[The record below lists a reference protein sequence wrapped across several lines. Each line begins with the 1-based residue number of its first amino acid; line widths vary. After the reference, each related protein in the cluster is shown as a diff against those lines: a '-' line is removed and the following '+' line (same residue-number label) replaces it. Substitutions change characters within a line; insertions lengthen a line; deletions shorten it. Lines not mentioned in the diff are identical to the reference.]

1 MNDRHSP
8 LRPSS
13 ARALLTTFLLGATFI
28 AGVPAPEAQSLLGS
42 RASLLKQNE
51 EAQEHQFSY
60 LQTVAEV
67 RDFAQRGLL
76 VRVPGDDDYWV
87 ADASFPYARPEVKT
101 FLERLSSQYH
111 SACGEKLV
119 VTSLT
124 RPIDRQPRNA
134 SPISVHPTG
143 MAVDLR
149 RSSRPACRA
158 WLEKNLLSLEGDG
171 VIEATKENH
180 PPHYHVAVF
189 PKPYLQYLA
198 SRGEAPDTTTISAPA
213 AETAGEVRVAAMSTV
228 STAEERPEKRSSTR
242 RSSRIARAKS
252 TGHGRRSHARRVRVS
267 PGDSLWKIAQRNR
280 VSVAALKRANRLHST
295 HLKRGQALA
304 IPAK

>member
-13 ARALLTTFLLGATFI
+13 ARALLITFLLGVIFV
-28 AGVPAPEAQSLLGS
+28 AGASSPEAQSLLGS

-60 LQTVAEV
+60 LQTVSEV
-67 RDFAQRGLL
+67 RDYAQRGLL
-76 VRVPGDDDYWV
+76 VRVPGDGDYWV

-111 SACGEKLV
+111 NACGEPLV

-124 RPIDRQPRNA
+124 RPTDRQPRNA
-134 SPISVHPTG
+134 SPLSVHPTG
-143 MAVDLR
+143 MAIDLR

-171 VIEATKENH
+171 VVEATKENH

-198 SRGEAPDTTTISAPA
+198 SRGEAPDTTTAPAPA
-213 AETAGEVRVAAMSTV
+213 AEAVSEVRVAAMTSR
-228 STAEERPEKRSSTR
+228 AEGRPEKRSSTR
-242 RSSRIARAKS
+242 RSSRIARARFTS
-252 TGHGRRSHARRVRVS
+252 HGRSSHARRVRVS
-267 PGDSLWKIAQRNR
+267 PGDSLWSIAQRNR
-280 VSVAALKRANRLHST
+280 VSVASLKRANRMRSS
-295 HLKRGQALA
+295 HLKRGQALS